1 MHFCFTIIKRR
12 VGCIRPRSDSA
23 CDPRLR
29 AACLHGHMPD
39 CLPFCGRTK
48 GGIFLSRLSIEHP
61 GQAQIVLNGLYRE
74 MGRRINASSPGLC
87 PVDMALNFVR
97 LSHAQ
102 TCGKCV
108 PCRVGLGQLAVLI
121 ESALDRTA
129 TLETIDLIER
139 TAQVIADSADCAI
152 GYEAAHMVLK
162 GVRGFREDY
171 EEHVLHGRCICSLG
185 HPVPCVS
192 VCPAHV
198 DIPGYISLVRAGRYD
213 DAVRLIRKDNPFPFT
228 CAYVCEHPC
237 ENHCRRRMV
246 DDAVNICGLKRYAVD
261 HASPMEPPQRAE
273 ATGKQIAVIGGGP
286 GGLTAAYYLSLMGHS
301 VTVYDKLPKLGGML
315 RYGIPDYRLPQ
326 NVLDRDINFILSAG
340 VQVRTGV
347 AVGQDISMAD
357 IQKQYDA
364 VYLSIGASGDKKLGI
379 EGEDSVGVLSA
390 VEMLRSIGEGHAP
403 DFAGKRVCVIG
414 GGNVSMDA
422 TRTAQ
427 RLGAASVTCVYRRRI
442 EDMTA
447 LSEEIEEAIGEGC
460 QILPLQ
466 APSRIEADE
475 EGKVA
480 ALWTQPQHIGPYGRD
495 GRPAP
500 VKANCPPQR
509 IPCDYIIVAIG
520 QSIEAQ
526 PFEAIGVA
534 THRGTILAD
543 LTSAVPGVKNVFA
556 GGDAVSGP
564 ATVIRAVAAG
574 KVAADNIDAFL
585 SYTHKIRCD
594 VEIPPAHLTNTPPCG
609 RVNLTNR
616 SLTDCKYDFELV
628 KLGMSDEEAQQEA
641 SRCLRCDHFGYGIFK
656 GGRKTEW

>member
-1 MHFCFTIIKRR
+1 M
-12 VGCIRPRSDSA
+12 
-23 CDPRLR
+23 
-29 AACLHGHMPD
+29 
-39 CLPFCGRTK
+39 
-48 GGIFLSRLSIEHP
+48 SRLSIEHP

-121 ESALDRTA
+121 ESVLDRTA

-286 GGLTAAYYLSLMGHS
+286 GGLSAAYYLALMGHK
-301 VTVYDKLPKLGGML
+301 VTVYEKQTKP
-315 RYGIPDYRLPQ
+315 
-326 NVLDRDINFILSAG
+326 VLDFYKKEG
-340 VQVRTGV
+340 VSVNIKGV
-347 AVGQDISMAD
+347 GSIDAIFAD
-357 IQKQYDA
+357 IKKA
-364 VYLSIGASGDKKLGI
+364 VDEKK
-379 EGEDSVGVLSA
+379 
-390 VEMLRSIGEGHAP
+390 
-403 DFAGKRVCVIG
+403 
-414 GGNVSMDA
+414 
-422 TRTAQ
+422 
-427 RLGAASVTCVYRRRI
+427 
-442 EDMTA
+442 
-447 LSEEIEEAIGEGC
+447 
-460 QILPLQ
+460 
-466 APSRIEADE
+466 
-475 EGKVA
+475 
-480 ALWTQPQHIGPYGRD
+480 
-495 GRPAP
+495 
-500 VKANCPPQR
+500 
-509 IPCDYIIVAIG
+509 
-520 QSIEAQ
+520 
-526 PFEAIGVA
+526 
-534 THRGTILAD
+534 
-543 LTSAVPGVKNVFA
+543 
-556 GGDAVSGP
+556 
-564 ATVIRAVAAG
+564 
-574 KVAADNIDAFL
+574 
-585 SYTHKIRCD
+585 
-594 VEIPPAHLTNTPPCG
+594 
-609 RVNLTNR
+609 
-616 SLTDCKYDFELV
+616 
-628 KLGMSDEEAQQEA
+628 
-641 SRCLRCDHFGYGIFK
+641 
-656 GGRKTEW
+656 

>member
-1 MHFCFTIIKRR
+1 MSHMKARIKLTINGRVCSGRAGQTILEVAQNNGIEIPNLCHNSELKHYGGCSLCVVEAENSPKLLRACATGAQDGQVIYTESERVVRTRKTSIELLMSDHDGDCRGPCVLKCPASVNAQGYVQAIARGDDKEAVRIIKE
-12 VGCIRPRSDSA
+12 
-23 CDPRLR
+23 RLPIP
-29 AACLHGHMPD
+29 ASI
-39 CLPFCGRTK
+39 GR
-48 GGIFLSRLSIEHP
+48 
-61 GQAQIVLNGLYRE
+61 
-74 MGRRINASSPGLC
+74 
-87 PVDMALNFVR
+87 
-97 LSHAQ
+97 
-102 TCGKCV
+102 
-108 PCRVGLGQLAVLI
+108 
-121 ESALDRTA
+121 
-129 TLETIDLIER
+129 
-139 TAQVIADSADCAI
+139 
-152 GYEAAHMVLK
+152 
-162 GVRGFREDY
+162 
-171 EEHVLHGRCICSLG
+171 
-185 HPVPCVS
+185 
-192 VCPAHV
+192 VCP
-198 DIPGYISLVRAGRYD
+198 
-213 DAVRLIRKDNPFPFT
+213 
-228 CAYVCEHPC
+228 HPC
-237 ENHCRRRMV
+237 EGGCRRQMV
-246 DDAVNICGLKRYAVD
+246 EQSISIAYLKYFAADRVLAAGGYV
-261 HASPMEPPQRAE
+261 PPKAA
-273 ATGKQIAVIGGGP
+273 ATGKRVGVIGGGP

-585 SYTHKIRCD
+585 GYTHKIRCD